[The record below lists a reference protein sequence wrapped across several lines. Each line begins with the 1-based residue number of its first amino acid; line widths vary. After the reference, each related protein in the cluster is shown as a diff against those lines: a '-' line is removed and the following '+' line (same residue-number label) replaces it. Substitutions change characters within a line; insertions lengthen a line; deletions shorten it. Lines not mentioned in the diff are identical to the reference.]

1 MAIIVDGMSLLFKNV
16 AVAVEVVLS
25 RTDARGLAL
34 SAITQ
39 FVLDSCSRC
48 IRAEGCVIPSGVDG
62 VCRWRECLH
71 GVGLLTTM
79 FNRVQLER
87 RMLLDATQRQKTDV
101 HQRTTLQSANATEGT
116 RYEGTFLPLY
126 TFEC

>member
-25 RTDARGLAL
+25 RTDARGLAR

-39 FVLDSCSRC
+39 FGLDSCSRC

-71 GVGLLTTM
+71 GVDLRMANNDDVQSSTTG
-79 FNRVQLER
+79 
-87 RMLLDATQRQKTDV
+87 KTY
-101 HQRTTLQSANATEGT
+101 AA
-116 RYEGTFLPLY
+116 
-126 TFEC
+126 